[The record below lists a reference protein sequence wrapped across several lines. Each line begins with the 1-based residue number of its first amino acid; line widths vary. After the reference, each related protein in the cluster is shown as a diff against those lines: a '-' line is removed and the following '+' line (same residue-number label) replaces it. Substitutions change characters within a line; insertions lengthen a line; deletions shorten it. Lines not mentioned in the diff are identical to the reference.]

1 MLDST
6 QNLITNKD
14 QAAKNC
20 HRPTCAE
27 ISLDSLASNF
37 RIVKELVGA
46 SVKVM
51 AVVKADA
58 YGHGAVQCAKRL
70 EAEGADWFGVALPE
84 EGVELRNAGITRPIL
99 CFGGF
104 WRGQEGLL
112 IEHNLVPAV
121 YRLDMLGELDRVAR
135 RESRVLDVH
144 VKIDTGMGRLGVR
157 YDAATEFAE
166 SARVFKNIRIDGLMT
181 HFASAD
187 EPTLNEFTK
196 TQVSRYE
203 SALQQFEAKGFR
215 PSFHDLCNS
224 AATVS
229 HPFAYGNMV
238 RPGGILY
245 GLWRDILQP
254 SVNGEAFQNVMSVY
268 SSIALLKRVPKGDS
282 LGYGC
287 TFRTSRDSVI
297 ATLPI
302 GYHDGF
308 VRANSNRGRVIIRG
322 HYAPVVGRVS
332 MDLTIVDVTDVPGVR
347 LDDRAIIIG
356 EDGALSIHAEEM
368 AKLADTISYEITCGI
383 SGRVPRV
390 YV

>member
-1 MLDST
+1 
-6 QNLITNKD
+6 
-14 QAAKNC
+14 
-20 HRPTCAE
+20 
-27 ISLDSLASNF
+27 
-37 RIVKELVGA
+37 
-46 SVKVM
+46 
-51 AVVKADA
+51 
-58 YGHGAVQCAKRL
+58 
-70 EAEGADWFGVALPE
+70 
-84 EGVELRNAGITRPIL
+84 
-99 CFGGF
+99 
-104 WRGQEGLL
+104 
-112 IEHNLVPAV
+112 
-121 YRLDMLGELDRVAR
+121 
-135 RESRVLDVH
+135 
-144 VKIDTGMGRLGVR
+144 
-157 YDAATEFAE
+157 
-166 SARVFKNIRIDGLMT
+166 MT

-203 SALQQFEAKGFR
+203 AVLQQFEAQGIR

-254 SVNGEAFQNVMSVY
+254 SVSGEAFQNVMSVY
-268 SSIALLKRVPKGDS
+268 SNIALLKRVPKGDS

-287 TFRTSRDSVI
+287 TFRTTRDSLI

-356 EDGALSIHAEEM
+356 QDGELSIHAEEM